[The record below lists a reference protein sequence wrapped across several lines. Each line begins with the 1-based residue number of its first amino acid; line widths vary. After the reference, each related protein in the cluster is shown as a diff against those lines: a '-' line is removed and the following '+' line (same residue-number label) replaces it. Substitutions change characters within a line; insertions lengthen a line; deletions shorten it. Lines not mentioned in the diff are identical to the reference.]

1 MADVTIKYNSQSIGE
16 MNDSGVAKLLTTGKK
31 CVSDIEVEYT
41 KSGGDTSS
49 VRGFVALE
57 KDSAGN
63 ITKGAVIN
71 SAVIGTAGELGVNGL
86 VLPAPE
92 LSHMTELEC
101 DNVFS
106 INLGGM
112 AGLAALT
119 SFTIPANC
127 VSIDNKA
134 FNGDTSLT
142 SVTFLGTLQHIDNAA
157 FQGCTAL
164 TDIYV
169 PWAEGAVNGA
179 PWGATSATIHYGE
192 GAGVEITDTWEQIVA
207 AAQDGTYATKYHRHD
222 YKTVNMGSE
231 GTITY
236 EIVGIDQD
244 VKENG
249 DAVPLTFLAKQALA
263 TDHRMNPTY
272 SAGTSGTGSLGG
284 YPASEM
290 RTYLDTT
297 IKALLPEVVRTN
309 LTPVVK
315 HSIGFTASGEVFTEM
330 SSIETIWIPSSR
342 EIFGILEST
351 GPVYSPSTRIRYNG
365 NDPIPWWLRSG
376 SLSGLQNI
384 ARAFL
389 SVSVDSNSSSFDAN
403 SARGVVPGFCLG

>member
-1 MADVTIKYNSQSIGE
+1 
-16 MNDSGVAKLLTTGKK
+16 
-31 CVSDIEVEYT
+31 
-41 KSGGDTSS
+41 
-49 VRGFVALE
+49 
-57 KDSAGN
+57 
-63 ITKGAVIN
+63 
-71 SAVIGTAGELGVNGL
+71 
-86 VLPAPE
+86 
-92 LSHMTELEC
+92 
-101 DNVFS
+101 
-106 INLGGM
+106 
-112 AGLAALT
+112 
-119 SFTIPANC
+119 
-127 VSIDNKA
+127 
-134 FNGDTSLT
+134 
-142 SVTFLGTLQHIDNAA
+142 
-157 FQGCTAL
+157 
-164 TDIYV
+164 
-169 PWAEGAVNGA
+169 
-179 PWGATSATIHYGE
+179 
-192 GAGVEITDTWEQIVA
+192 
-207 AAQDGTYATKYHRHD
+207 
-222 YKTVNMGSE
+222 
-231 GTITY
+231 
-236 EIVGIDQD
+236 
-244 VKENG
+244 
-249 DAVPLTFLAKQALA
+249 
-263 TDHRMNPTY
+263 MNPTY